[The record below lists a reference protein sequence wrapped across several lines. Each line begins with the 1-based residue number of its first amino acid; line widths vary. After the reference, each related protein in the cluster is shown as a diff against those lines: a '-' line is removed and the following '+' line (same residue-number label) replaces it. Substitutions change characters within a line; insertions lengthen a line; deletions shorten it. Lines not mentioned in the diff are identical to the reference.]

1 MSMITAEFSPL
12 ASSGTL
18 SLSQRSPVP
27 SKTSN
32 SSTSRR
38 AKRRA
43 AKRGEGESAEVEP
56 EDAPAEQVEAEAAPA
71 YTIDDLAAATS
82 IPSRTIRFYQSSGVL
97 PKPEKI
103 GRIAYYGQQHIERLE
118 MIGKM
123 QDRGLRM
130 RAIKDLVTQ
139 VERGDVVLH
148 EWLGL
153 EEQLSSAWVDDGP
166 KLLTRAQLRELIG
179 ERRPGFIAELVRAGT
194 LEQHGDDAYLAPSPG
209 LLQVAARLDDAGVS
223 VDVATGAA
231 GILQKHLAKAAK
243 ELAGYFADH
252 AGDGFGH
259 GDSVV
264 SISDAFREL
273 RSTGPESVRL
283 IFARE
288 MEQVLRKMVETGE
301 TSRIEKKIDKKKRR
315 RKRGAAAGDQ

>member
-1 MSMITAEFSPL
+1 MPEL
-12 ASSGTL
+12 E
-18 SLSQRSPVP
+18 P
-27 SKTSN
+27 SE
-32 SSTSRR
+32 
-38 AKRRA
+38 A
-43 AKRGEGESAEVEP
+43 GEP
-56 EDAPAEQVEAEAAPA
+56 EAPEPA
-71 YTIDDLAAATS
+71 VSYTIDDLAAATS

-97 PKPEKI
+97 PKPEKV
-103 GRIAYYGQQHIERLE
+103 GRIAYYGPQHIERLE
-118 MIGKM
+118 LIGKM

-153 EEQLSSAWVDDGP
+153 EEQLSSAWVDDAP
-166 KLLTRAQLRELIG
+166 KLLSRAQLEDLIG

-194 LEQHGDDAYLAPSPG
+194 LEQHNDAYLAPSPG

-223 VDVATGAA
+223 VEVATGAS

-243 ELAGYFADH
+243 ELAGFFAEH
-252 AGDGFGH
+252 AGDGFGQ
-259 GDSVV
+259 GDSVTG
-264 SISDAFREL
+264 ISDAFREL
-273 RSTGPESVRL
+273 RATGPESVRL

-301 TSRIEKKIDKKKRR
+301 TSRRLDKQVKRR
-315 RKRGAAAGDQ
+315 R